1 MIAEST
7 ACREAALAGRLAF
20 LNTGSLGA
28 AAARLY
34 GDPRP
39 ASADEL
45 PASAMLVE
53 IPLQDP
59 AGGVADGALTL
70 RPREPGMIVHSG
82 LATWARFVNRDGVP
96 AFDLDAGE
104 VGSGAECELTTTTL
118 WAGGVVAITSA
129 VLG

>member
-1 MIAEST
+1 VITEST

-39 ASADEL
+39 DAADEL
-45 PASAMLVE
+45 PASALLVE

-59 AGGVADGALTL
+59 AGEVADGALTL
-70 RPREPGMIVHSG
+70 LARDPGLIVHSG
-82 LATWARFVNRDGVP
+82 LATWVRFVNRDGVP
-96 AFDLDAGE
+96 AFDLEAGG

>member
-1 MIAEST
+1 VIAEST

-39 ASADEL
+39 ASADGL

-53 IPLQDP
+53 IPLHDP
-59 AGGVADGALTL
+59 AGVVADGALTL
-70 RPREPGMIVHSG
+70 LPRDPGMIVHSG
-82 LATWARFVNRDGVP
+82 LATWVRFVNRDG
-96 AFDLDAGE
+96 ATGFDLEAGE
-104 VGSGAECELTTTTL
+104 TGSGIECDLTTTTL